1 MYVRTYVDGYT
12 LRNATWSGAK
22 ENINLLFE
30 DEIEQILSILDDL
43 AVNWDMTDLNDFFWF
58 DTECWLEWIGFD
70 DFETFYT
77 ERRKDFH
84 LDE

>member
-1 MYVRTYVDGYT
+1 MYVKTFVDVYT

-22 ENINLLFE
+22 ENINLLYD
-30 DEIEQILSILDDL
+30 DELESILSILEDVAID
-43 AVNWDMTDLNDFFWF
+43 WDMTTLNDFFWF
-58 DTECWLEWIGFD
+58 DTDCWCQWIGFD
-70 DFETFYT
+70 DFEEFYT

>member
-1 MYVRTYVDGYT
+1 MEVTTYIDVYT

-22 ENINLLFE
+22 ENIALLYD
-30 DEIEQILSILDDL
+30 DEIEQILSILDEV
-43 AVNWDMTDLNDFFWF
+43 AYHWDMTTLNDFFWF
-58 DTECWLEWIGFD
+58 DTDTWVEWIGFD